1 MLREPSPD
9 TTGGIVDQRD
19 ELASWTAILQPAE
32 RRAILHQQLPKTGSA
47 FAPYMHGLHTLGARA
62 PQSRLGHPLPQ
73 PLPAHAEALLCHA
86 FAAQRVPEIRITLAQ
101 ARENFLLQSSR

>member
-32 RRAILHQQLPKTGSA
+32 RRAILHQQLPKTASA
-47 FAPYMHGLHTLGARA
+47 FAPYMHGLPPLGARA
-62 PQSRLGHPLPQ
+62 QQTPLGPPLPQ
-73 PLPAHAEALLCHA
+73 RLPAHGEALLCQV
-86 FAAQRVPEIRITLAQ
+86 FGGQRGSETRITLAQ
-101 ARENFLLQSSR
+101 AR